1 MAKKK
6 KTLKKLSKRGYSA
19 SGVFTFAL
27 LTLFVVSSAVV
38 FCFFVIPNLPTI

>member
-6 KTLKKLSKRGYSA
+6 GLFKKSSKRGCEA
-19 SGVFTFAL
+19 NGVFTFAL

-38 FCFFVIPNLPTI
+38 FCFFVVPNLPTI